1 MSVKDINVD
10 FPHDLKKSRISHDFS
25 HDRCEFTMLE
35 NQDPVP
41 LHTHNFDELVFIFS
55 GSAVHAVDDDQ
66 YPIIRGDVFV
76 VRGNHKHGYSNPKHL
91 NVVNVLYQREYFESL
106 KIKFADLPGFNAL
119 FVHEPIYR
127 KKHKFKSK
135 LYLNSQQLQKVSRL
149 LNFMTIEQQDEW
161 AGTPASKE
169 CIFELMVIDVCK
181 CFSEFNSPRPK
192 ALLKISAAIDYIEQN
207 FYKPISNALLSNKA
221 GMLPSSFRYSFKKV
235 TGLAPID
242 YLIKLRIEKAADMM
256 AKNSRMRVTDAAMN
270 SGFDNSAYFTRK
282 FRDIIGMTPMAY
294 LKKQR
299 SMVS

>member
-1 MSVKDINVD
+1 MKFQDY
-10 FPHDLKKSRISHDFS
+10 PHDVKKGTILHKFS
-25 HDRCEFTMLE
+25 KDKCELVTLE
-35 NQDPVP
+35 NQPEV
-41 LHTHNFDELVFIFS
+41 LVHVHNFDELVFILG
-55 GSAVHAVDDDQ
+55 GSAVHIIDDDT

-76 VRGNHKHGYSNPKHL
+76 VRGNHKHGYSNSKHL
-91 NVVNVLYQREYFESL
+91 NIVNVLYQREYFESL
-106 KIKFADLPGFNAL
+106 KIKFTELPGFNAL
-119 FVHEPIYR
+119 FVHEPLYR

-135 LYLNSQQLQKVSRL
+135 LHLNSQQLQKISRL
-149 LNFMTIEQQDEW
+149 LNFMIVEQNDEW

-181 CFSEFNSPRPK
+181 CFSELNSPRPK
-192 ALLKISAAIDYIEQN
+192 ALLKISTAIDFIEQN
-207 FYKPISNALLSNKA
+207 FDKPISNAVLSSKA
-221 GMLPSSFRYSFKKV
+221 GMLESSFRYSFKKV

-256 AKNSRMRVTDAAMN
+256 TKNSRTRVTDVALN

-282 FRDIIGMTPMAY
+282 FRDIIGMTPRAY